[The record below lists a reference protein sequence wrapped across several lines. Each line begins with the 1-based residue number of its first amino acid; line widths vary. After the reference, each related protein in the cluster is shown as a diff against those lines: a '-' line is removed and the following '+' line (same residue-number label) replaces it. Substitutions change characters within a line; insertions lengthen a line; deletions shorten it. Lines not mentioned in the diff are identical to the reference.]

1 MTGVGPPPATYN
13 ESRGSSS
20 LDMRITLHD
29 GSGASRHTLV
39 LSMHYKCVTSSQPI
53 LSQIITLLV
62 E

>member
-29 GSGASRHTLV
+29 ACGATRHTLV
-39 LSMHYKCVTSSQPI
+39 GSLQKKIVTSPQTI
-53 LSQIITLLV
+53 LSQKSAVLV
-62 E
+62 